1 MHSFEYFC
9 DEINGNL
16 FNKINDFLY
25 NEGGFI
31 YIRYLI
37 KQKTISKERIQKIV
51 FEKFPSNKNDIFFSF
66 FENWIV
72 LTIVQK

>member
-1 MHSFEYFC
+1 MHLFEYFC

-31 YIRYLI
+31 YIRN
-37 KQKTISKERIQKIV
+37 QKTISKEKIQKIV
-51 FEKFPSNKNDIFFSF
+51 FEKFPSQKNDIFFSF

-72 LTIVQK
+72 LTIV

>member
-1 MHSFEYFC
+1 MHLFEYFC
-9 DEINGNL
+9 DGINGNL
-16 FNKINDFLY
+16 FNKINDFLS

-31 YIRYLI
+31 YIR
-37 KQKTISKERIQKIV
+37 KQKTISKEKIQKIV
-51 FEKFPSNKNDIFFSF
+51 FEKFPSKKKDIFFSF

>member
-9 DEINGNL
+9 DEIDGNL

-37 KQKTISKERIQKIV
+37 KQKIISKERIQKIV
-51 FEKFPSNKNDIFFSF
+51 FEKFPLNKNDIFFSF
-66 FENWIV
+66 FDNWIV
-72 LTIVQK
+72 LTISQK